1 MANRRLVLDDEHAHG
16 GRRYYRRRARV
27 GLKPTDGYRGLRDTP
42 AVRGRN
48 GHDRGN
54 RILRA
59 ISRLEPEAFA
69 ALNDRLRSVAVDRG
83 TVLAAADEAPSRVYF
98 IDTGTASVISET
110 ASGDSLEVGCVGA
123 EGVSHVGW
131 LLGGTPQPYSFV
143 AQLPLTAREVD
154 ARDLK
159 RLLMRDGVHPLHC
172 LIQMYGQFVI
182 AQLAQSTICARFHT
196 AAERL
201 ARWLLLTG
209 SDTSAD
215 VLPLTHE
222 AVSQMVGAPRSQVTD
237 AVGKL
242 RRAGCIT
249 SARGVIEI
257 LDAQKLRRHA
267 CECYEVERARRHA
280 FERRLMLKPNGT
292 KPKPV

>member
-1 MANRRLVLDDEHAHG
+1 MV
-16 GRRYYRRRARV
+16 RRYYQRAARV
-27 GLKPTDGYRGLRDTP
+27 GLKPTDERRAVRDTP

-59 ISRLEPEAFA
+59 INRLEPEAFE
-69 ALNDRLRSVAVDRG
+69 ALSGHLRSVTIDRG
-83 TVLAAADEAPSRVYF
+83 AVLAPADEAPSHVYF
-98 IDTGTASVISET
+98 IDTGAMSVIGET

-143 AQLPLTAREVD
+143 AHLPLTAREVD

-159 RLLMRDGVHPLHC
+159 RLLVRDGVHPLHC

-209 SDTSAD
+209 SSGPPGA
-215 VLPLTHE
+215 LPMTHE
-222 AVSQMVGAPRSQVTD
+222 AVSHMVGAPRSQVTD
-237 AVGKL
+237 AIGKL

-257 LDAQKLRRHA
+257 VDAQKLRRHA

-280 FERRLMLKPNGT
+280 FERRLMLKANGSRT
-292 KPKPV
+292 RSV